1 MNERCLQ
8 TEEAPQIPSG
18 INIKK
23 SHLEIS
29 KMVKIKDETARKKRH
44 RIAYRRGIQLTTD
57 DFSETMAASRKWSL
71 QWKKKH
77 YQPQILCPTERS
89 FKHKGKIDTLK
100 IRIGPIRLVLQSFLG
115 WKENGYQLG

>member
-29 KMVKIKDETARKKRH
+29 KMVKIKDETARKKRDTALH
-44 RIAYRRGIQLTTD
+44 TGEEFNLPLTTSQKQWRPAESGV
-57 DFSETMAASRKWSL
+57 FSGRKNTINPKSYAL
-71 QWKKKH
+71 QKDPSSIKVK
-77 YQPQILCPTERS
+77 
-89 FKHKGKIDTLK
+89 
-100 IRIGPIRLVLQSFLG
+100 
-115 WKENGYQLG
+115 